1 MLSSDRNIL
10 ELLALLDA
18 HGIREL
24 VLCPGSRNAGI
35 VHSALNC
42 GKFNCHPLT
51 DERSAGF
58 YAIGLT
64 QATGKPSAV
73 IVTSGSALANLYP
86 AACEAYYQEIP
97 LIFIS
102 ADRPSEWIGQM
113 DGQTMIQEGALGTK
127 VPSVTLPQGDK
138 NPWHANRLINEA
150 ILECTHRTCKP
161 VHINIPVCEPIYDF
175 NTKSL
180 PDVRKIERLEGIS
193 YNRDLILERFRS
205 CKRSIL
211 LAGQLPA
218 NIANTLD
225 ITKSGMTIVAENLSN
240 LKPTDYINSYTVDW
254 ERMAPLDLVIT
265 IGGHLTDKRMKEWMR
280 RNPPRQHWHI
290 SADGRIADLFC
301 CQTLAIESDVKA
313 FLSTMPLLGEP
324 IKLPIKETIPSRIID
339 KQFRNLPA
347 KAVVH
352 LANSTAVRTAQL
364 STVSATVCCNRGIN
378 GIEGSMSTAVG
389 YATANPGKSVFLV
402 IGDLAFFYDQNALWN
417 TNLPANLH
425 IMLINNGGGA
435 IFESLPLPDDSCSRR
450 FIQGKHQTSA
460 KAVAEEY
467 GIRYM
472 NGESNICDFITSTST
487 VILEINE

>member
-1 MLSSDRNIL
+1 MLSSDRNTL

-42 GKFNCHPLT
+42 GKFNCHQLT

-58 YAIGLT
+58 YAIGLA

-97 LIFIS
+97 VIFIS
-102 ADRPSEWIGQM
+102 ADRPAEWIGQM
-113 DGQTMIQEGALGTK
+113 DGQTMVQQGALGPM
-127 VPSVTLPQGDK
+127 VPSVTLPQGNK
-138 NPWHANRLINEA
+138 NPWHTNRLINEA

-175 NTKSL
+175 DTEQL
-180 PDVRKIERLEGIS
+180 PEVRKIERIAGIYNNREILLEKAK
-193 YNRDLILERFRS
+193 S

-211 LAGQLPA
+211 LVGQLPA
-218 NIANTLD
+218 SITNTLD
-225 ITKSGMTIVAENLSN
+225 TTKPGMTIVAENLSN
-240 LKPTDYINSYTVDW
+240 LNPTDYINSYTIDW
-254 ERMAPLDLVIT
+254 DRMAPLDIVIT

-290 SADGRIADLFC
+290 SEDGRIADLFC
-301 CQTLAIESDVKA
+301 CQTLAIESTVQDFFSMAPV
-313 FLSTMPLLGEP
+313 LGAS
-324 IKLPIKETIPSRIID
+324 IKLPTKEATPSRVLD
-339 KQFRNLPA
+339 QLFRKLPA
-347 KAVVH
+347 NAVVH
-352 LANSTAVRTAQL
+352 LANSTSVRTAQL
-364 STVSATVCCNRGIN
+364 LPVSATVCCNRGIN

-389 YATANPGKSVFLV
+389 YAAANPDKPVFLV
-402 IGDLAFFYDQNALWN
+402 IGDLSFFYDQNALWN

-435 IFESLPLPDDSCSRR
+435 IFDTLPLPDDNCSRK
-450 FIQGKHQTSA
+450 FIQGKHHTNA

-467 GIRYM
+467 GIRYL
-472 NGESNICDFITSTST
+472 NGETEIHDFIASTNT
-487 VILEINE
+487 VILEIKE

>member
-58 YAIGLT
+58 YAIGLA
-64 QATGKPSAV
+64 QATGKPAAV

-97 LIFIS
+97 VIFIS
-102 ADRPSEWIGQM
+102 ADRPAEWIGQM
-113 DGQTMIQEGALGTK
+113 DGQTMVQQGALGPK
-127 VPSVTLPQGDK
+127 VPSVTLPQGNKD
-138 NPWHANRLINEA
+138 PWYANRLINET

-175 NTKSL
+175 NTRQL
-180 PDVRKIERLEGIS
+180 PEVRKIERIEGIAA
-193 YNRDLILERFRS
+193 NREILLEKAKS

-211 LAGQLPA
+211 LVGQLPES
-218 NIANTLD
+218 IANTLD
-225 ITKSGMTIVAENLSN
+225 TSKPGMTTVAENLSN
-240 LKPTDYINSYTVDW
+240 LNPAYYTNSYNIDW
-254 ERMAPLDLVIT
+254 DRMAPLDIVVT

-280 RNPPRQHWHI
+280 RNLPRQHWHI
-290 SADGRIADLFC
+290 SNDGRIADLFC
-301 CQTLAIESDVKA
+301 CQTLAIEATVQDFSSA
-313 FLSTMPLLGEP
+313 IPILGEP
-324 IKLPIKETIPSRIID
+324 FKLPIKENIPSRVLD
-339 KQFRNLPA
+339 KLFQKLPA
-347 KAVVH
+347 NAVVH

-364 STVSATVCCNRGIN
+364 STVYATVCCNRGIN

-389 YATANPGKSVFLV
+389 YAAANPHKPVFLV
-402 IGDLAFFYDQNALWN
+402 IGDLSFFYDQNALWN

-425 IMLINNGGGA
+425 IMLINNEGGA
-435 IFESLPLPDDSCSRR
+435 IFDTLPLPDESCSRR
-450 FIQGKHQTSA
+450 FIQGKHHTTA
-460 KAVAEEY
+460 KSVAEEY
-467 GIRYM
+467 GIRYL
-472 NGESNICDFITSTST
+472 NGESEIHDFIASTDT